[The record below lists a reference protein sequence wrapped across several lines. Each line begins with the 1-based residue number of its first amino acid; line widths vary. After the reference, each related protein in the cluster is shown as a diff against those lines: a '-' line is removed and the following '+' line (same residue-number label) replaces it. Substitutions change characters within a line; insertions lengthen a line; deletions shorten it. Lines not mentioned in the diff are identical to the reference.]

1 MQSND
6 RSQTGAVFLLRA
18 LVVLLIV
25 VTVYALDALHKTGQM
40 YDEVAATISAEQS
53 IVKTA
58 QIGDNTVAIPSY
70 EMFQSGNIW
79 ALVSKK
85 RPLQGEA
92 GYTLIDIPVAH
103 GDKDMPMKIA
113 RDISDELQQLVN
125 AAEADGEPLMVSSA
139 YRSLDEQQHIH
150 DEFVATQGAAAAEQY
165 VLPVGASEH
174 HTGLAVDFSSLSDE
188 CAEDSD
194 TCSLS
199 QSGAAW
205 LEENAPRF
213 GFILRYLDGKKSIT
227 DVGYEPWHYRF
238 VGIPLAE
245 AIATTD
251 LTYEEVVEA
260 IAPGYAKPVR

>member
-1 MQSND
+1 MQRND
-6 RSQTGAVFLLRA
+6 RSQKGALFLLRT
-18 LVVLLIV
+18 LVVLLII
-25 VTVYALDALHKTGQM
+25 VTVYALDALNKASQTH
-40 YDEVAATISAEQS
+40 DEVSAVISQQPT
-53 IVKTA
+53 IVKKV
-58 QIGDNTVAIPSY
+58 QIGDRMIAIPTY
-70 EMFQSGNIW
+70 EMFQTGNIW

-85 RPLQGEA
+85 KPLDGEA
-92 GYTLIDIPVAH
+92 GYALVDIPVAH
-103 GDKDMPMKIA
+103 GDKDIPMKIA
-113 RDISDELQQLVN
+113 KDISDELQQLVN

-174 HTGLAVDFSSLSDE
+174 HTGLAVDFSSVSDE

-205 LEENAPRF
+205 LEEHAPRY
-213 GFILRYLDGKKSIT
+213 GFILRYLDGKKAIT

-238 VGIPLAE
+238 VGIPLAR
-245 AIATTD
+245 AIGTTD
-251 LTYEEVVEA
+251 LTYEEVIEKL
-260 IAPGYAKPVR
+260 APGYAKTAR